1 MTLNGVVSDDG
12 LPATGTL
19 SSNWSVV
26 SAPTG
31 ATVLFTDATLAQTSV
46 IVDVVG
52 IYELELSANDG
63 ELSAVDTMLITV
75 SDGVSNTVPTVDAG
89 ADETLDLQQGSSVT
103 LTGVVSDDGLPAT
116 GTLSSNWSVVSA
128 PTGATV
134 LFTDA
139 TLAQTSVIVLS
150 LIHI

>member
-1 MTLNGVVSDDG
+1 MDTLLITVSDAVSNTVPTVDAGVDETLDLQQGSIVTLNGVVSDDG

-46 IVDVVG
+46 SVDVVG

-75 SDGVSNTVPTVDAG
+75 IDGS
-89 ADETLDLQQGSSVT
+89 LDPQVLLRING
-103 LTGVVSDDGLPAT
+103 GGGLISQP
-116 GTLSSNWSVVSA
+116 GGDWVIDCL
-128 PTGATV
+128 
-134 LFTDA
+134 LY
-139 TLAQTSVIVLS
+139 TSPS
-150 LIHI
+150 PRDS